1 MKKNEERSQGKES
14 ETGEKKIKKRT
25 AKKDSSKVQK
35 LQKELEETKTELDN
49 IKEKHLRLLAEFE
62 NYKKRRQREI
72 LELREYANISFM
84 EELLP
89 VLDDLDRSLN
99 SKNNLSAES
108 FFQGVEMIQRK
119 FLNILEKIGL
129 ESIEAL
135 GQEFDPELHD
145 AMLHIESDEA
155 ESNSV
160 LEEVSKGYKFKNKI
174 IRHTKVVVSK

>member
-1 MKKNEERSQGKES
+1 
-14 ETGEKKIKKRT
+14 
-25 AKKDSSKVQK
+25 
-35 LQKELEETKTELDN
+35 
-49 IKEKHLRLLAEFE
+49 
-62 NYKKRRQREI
+62 
-72 LELREYANISFM
+72 M